1 MMVIRD
7 YCRVVYK
14 AVFTCLLAKW
24 KVAGSSQ
31 IPKSL
36 WPGVRKGIHVNLIT
50 YNKLK
55 QDNKK
60 PKKTKIISCTIN
72 TSVLFCGGRLISLTV
87 TFCKKDFIQATK
99 VVKIKLGII
108 DEC

>member
-1 MMVIRD
+1 MWKGQTKDPVIR
-7 YCRVVYK
+7 
-14 AVFTCLLAKW
+14 FTYRLW
-24 KVAGSSQ
+24 YSGSQ
-31 IPKSL
+31 I
-36 WPGVRKGIHVNLIT
+36 VRKGIHVNLIT

-55 QDNKK
+55 QDNKN

-87 TFCKKDFIQATK
+87 TFCKKYFIQATK